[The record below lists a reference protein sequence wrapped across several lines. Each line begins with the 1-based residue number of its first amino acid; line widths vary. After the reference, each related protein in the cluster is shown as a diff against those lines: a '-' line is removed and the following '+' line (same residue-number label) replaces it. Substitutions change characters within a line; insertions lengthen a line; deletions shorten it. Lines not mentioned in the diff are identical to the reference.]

1 MSFKVY
7 FANDVDDAALDEI
20 AQHVPA
26 FKGSAYEINPD
37 GTLTIR
43 HSGGRAVHFASR
55 AWLAVVDE

>member
-7 FANDVDDAALDEI
+7 FADDMPDSALDEI

-26 FKGSAYEINPD
+26 FKDSGYSINPD
-37 GTLTIR
+37 GSLTVC
-43 HSGGRAVHFASR
+43 HPGGRMHFAAR